1 MIIEVIGKNGFTP
14 SAANREYA
22 EKKLKKLETFFGADN
37 DLKAL
42 VVCKVYSKQMHKV
55 EITIPTKNLMMRAEC
70 SEQDLYA
77 AIDRAVDKLLQQ
89 VRKYK
94 TRVKSKLD
102 KEGIKTQIPQDAFDA
117 EDLEHELSAEKV
129 VRNKEIELEPMTL
142 DEAISQM
149 ELLGHDFFVYLDKNT
164 HKTNILYLRKD
175 GNYANIETK

>member
-14 SAANREYA
+14 SVANREYA
-22 EKKLKKLETFFGADN
+22 EKKLKKLNDFFGSDN
-37 DLKAL
+37 ELRAL
-42 VVCKVYSKQMHKV
+42 VVCKVYKQMHKV
-55 EITIPTKNLMMRAEC
+55 EITIPTKNLTMRAEC

-77 AIDRAVDKLLQQ
+77 AIDRVVDKLLQQ

-102 KEGIKTQIPQDAFDA
+102 KEGIKHQIPA
-117 EDLEHELSAEKV
+117 ELDVENLEHEITAEKIV
-129 VRNKEIELEPMTL
+129 KNKEIELEPMTL
-142 DEAISQM
+142 EEAISQM
-149 ELLGHDFFVYLDKNT
+149 ELLGHDFFVYLDKQT

>member
-1 MIIEVIGKNGFTP
+1 MRIEIIGKNGFTP
-14 SAANREYA
+14 SEANREYA
-22 EKKLKKLETFFGADN
+22 IKKLAKLEGFFGDSA

-42 VVCKVYSKQMHKV
+42 VVCKVYNKQMHKV
-55 EITIPTKNLMMRAEC
+55 EITIPTKNLIMRAEC

-77 AIDRAVDKLLQQ
+77 AIDKTIDKLLQQ

-94 TRVKSKLD
+94 TRVKTKLA
-102 KEGIKTQIPQDAFDA
+102 KEGIKTQIPEESFDA
-117 EDLEHELSAEKV
+117 EELEQEINASKL

-142 DEAISQM
+142 EEAISQM
-149 ELLGHDFFVYLDKNT
+149 ELLGHDFYVYINKET

>member
-14 SAANREYA
+14 SVANREYA
-22 EKKLKKLETFFGADN
+22 EKKLKKLNDFFGEDN
-37 DLKAL
+37 NLRAL
-42 VVCKVYSKQMHKV
+42 VVCKVYKQMHKV
-55 EITIPTKNLMMRAEC
+55 EITIPTKNLTMRAEC

-77 AIDRAVDKLLQQ
+77 AIDRVVDKLLQQ

-102 KEGIKTQIPQDAFDA
+102 KEGIKHQIPA
-117 EDLEHELSAEKV
+117 ELDVENLEHEMTAERIVK
-129 VRNKEIELEPMTL
+129 NKEIELEPMTL
-142 DEAISQM
+142 EEAISQM
-149 ELLGHDFFVYLDKNT
+149 ELLGHDFFVYLDKQT

>member
-14 SAANREYA
+14 SVANREYA
-22 EKKLKKLETFFGADN
+22 EKKLKKLNDFFGSDN
-37 DLKAL
+37 ELRAL
-42 VVCKVYSKQMHKV
+42 VVCKVYKQMHKV
-55 EITIPTKNLMMRAEC
+55 EITIPTKNLTMRAEC

-77 AIDRAVDKLLQQ
+77 AIDRVVDKLLQQ

-102 KEGIKTQIPQDAFDA
+102 KEGIKNQIPVELDV
-117 EDLEHELSAEKV
+117 ENLEHEMTAERIVK
-129 VRNKEIELEPMTL
+129 NKEIELEPMTL
-142 DEAISQM
+142 EEAISQM

-164 HKTNILYLRKD
+164 HKTNVLYLRKD

>member
-1 MIIEVIGKNGFTP
+1 MKIEVIGKNGFTP

-22 EKKLKKLETFFGADN
+22 EKKLRKLEDFFGDN

-42 VVCKVYSKQMHKV
+42 VVCKVYNKQVHKV
-55 EITIPTKNLMMRAEC
+55 EVTIPTKNLMMRAEC

-77 AIDRAVDKLLQQ
+77 AIDKAVDKLLQQ

-102 KEGIKTQIPQDAFDA
+102 KEGIKTQIPMDSFDA
-117 EDLEHELSAEKV
+117 ENLEHELNAEKV
-129 VRNKEIELEPMTL
+129 VRNKEIELVPMTL

-149 ELLGHDFFVYLDKNT
+149 ELLGHDFFVYLDKQT

>member
-1 MIIEVIGKNGFTP
+1 MKIEVIGKNGFTP
-14 SAANREYA
+14 SPANREYA
-22 EKKLKKLETFFGADN
+22 EKKLKKLEDFFGEESN
-37 DLKAL
+37 LKAV
-42 VVCKVYSKQMHKV
+42 VVCKVYQTMHKV
-55 EITIPTKNLMMRAEC
+55 EVTIPTKNLIMRAEC
-70 SEQDLYA
+70 SEQDMYA

-94 TRVKSKLD
+94 TRVKSKLNR
-102 KEGIKTQIPQDAFDA
+102 EGIRSQIKDDFDA
-117 EDLEHELSAEKV
+117 ENLEQEINADRL
-129 VRNKEIELEPMTL
+129 VRTKEEELEPLSL